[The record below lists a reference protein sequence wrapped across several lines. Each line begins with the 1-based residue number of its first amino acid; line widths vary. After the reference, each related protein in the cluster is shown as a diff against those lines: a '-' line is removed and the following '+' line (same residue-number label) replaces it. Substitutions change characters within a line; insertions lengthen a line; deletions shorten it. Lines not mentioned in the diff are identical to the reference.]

1 MTISV
6 MGNNSEQGNEEQRDD
21 LTRIR
26 GIGPVKQQWLRTSLN
41 ICTFRDLASLSAD
54 EIELQLRAD
63 GQTTSHSAIANWIA
77 QARELAENS
86 PEGESDE
93 SMTSTTEAVHPPDE
107 SQWQSFG
114 AFQVEF
120 QSRQIPGKPE
130 ERRTVVRHLDTEQ
143 SRIWHGIETEQFQSW
158 MLEQIS
164 ARTDST
170 EVEGTA
176 VMPVLVETEQLR
188 VLQPPQTGIPIIVKS
203 SEQPFSDFLRGNE
216 PFSLD
221 IAFRVAGL
229 AGAAI
234 SKQPIT
240 YRAQFYSR
248 NRATSEV
255 IHLGDT
261 VPKLLNSGQA
271 HYTTT
276 LADATLAPGM
286 YRLQVLVKLQGAPAI
301 APGLFEVP
309 LLQVI

>member
-1 MTISV
+1 
-6 MGNNSEQGNEEQRDD
+6 MGNDSGKGNEEQRDD

-41 ICTFRDLASLSAD
+41 VCTFRDLASLSIE
-54 EIELQLRAD
+54 EIESRLRAD
-63 GQTTSHSAIANWIA
+63 GQTTSRNAIANWIDR
-77 QARELAENS
+77 ARELAGDF
-86 PEGESDE
+86 PEEESK
-93 SMTSTTEAVHPPDE
+93 AVRPPEE

-114 AFQVEF
+114 TFQIEF

-130 ERRTVVRHLDTEQ
+130 ESRTVVRHLDTEQ
-143 SRIWHGIETEQFQSW
+143 SRILHGIETEQLQSW
-158 MLEQIS
+158 MLEQMS
-164 ARTDST
+164 ARTP
-170 EVEGTA
+170 EGEGAA
-176 VMPVLVETEQLR
+176 VVPVVVETEQLR
-188 VLQPPQTGIPIIVKS
+188 VLQPPQTGIPTIVES
-203 SEQPFSDFLRGNE
+203 SEQPLSGFLRANE

-229 AGAAI
+229 TGTTIA
-234 SKQPIT
+234 KQPIT
-240 YRAQFYSR
+240 YRAQFYAR

-261 VPKLLNSGQA
+261 VPKLLSSGQA
-271 HYTTT
+271 YYTTT
-276 LADATLAPGM
+276 LADATLSPGL